1 MSSLSYSSLSH
12 FLYENLLPLIYQL
25 LSYPLS
31 RMNCTRVRLLVTL
44 ATNIFWYFI
53 FVMVVFI
60 ISAYL
65 ARLLSIDT
73 FTNACLFPIFLSFL
87 ILPFKTLNWTPEPFR
102 GDIQLCWR
110 YRIFSREPPGFFA
123 NILSFCRTKLP
134 KELCKLHWRKGLL
147 LKLGQ
152 VNRYKKL
159 TDLTRI
165 R

>member
-1 MSSLSYSSLSH
+1 MYPRTAPCYLGNEYILV
-12 FLYENLLPLIYQL
+12 FYICYGCLYHL
-25 LSYPLS
+25 
-31 RMNCTRVRLLVTL
+31 
-44 ATNIFWYFI
+44 
-53 FVMVVFI
+53 
-60 ISAYL
+60 
-65 ARLLSIDT
+65 
-73 FTNACLFPIFLSFL
+73 CLFGPPTIDRYFHQCLFVSYISFL
-87 ILPFKTLNWTPEPFR
+87 ILPIKTLNWTPEPFK

-110 YRIFSREPPGFFA
+110 YRFFSREPPGFFA